1 MKHTIRIDFKPKIDF
16 NKLKRQYAS
25 VFEKLEHIGVTISLT
40 KKSEVQL
47 TFSED
52 RYNSIVLRGAGRKK
66 TEFMTE
72 QGEKIKCIDVWLML
86 KTMPDYEI
94 IEKIGM
100 KKATYYRHK
109 KAMFESDWYKD
120 HHRDLEL
127 GDKKLFDYIAK
138 ISPIF

>member
-1 MKHTIRIDFKPKIDF
+1 MKHITSIDIKPKTDLD
-16 NKLKRQYAS
+16 KLKSAYAS
-25 VFEKLEHIGVTISLT
+25 VFEQLEHIGLTISQ
-40 KKSEVQL
+40 KKGKIELIFDQ
-47 TFSED
+47 D
-52 RYNSIVLRGAGRKK
+52 QYNSIVSRGAGRKRV
-66 TEFMTE
+66 EFMTE
-72 QGEKIKCIDVWLML
+72 LGDKIKCIDIVTML

-94 IEKIGM
+94 MEKIGM

-138 ISPIF
+138 ISPVF

>member
-1 MKHTIRIDFKPKIDF
+1 MKHTTRIGFKPKSDL
-16 NKLKRQYAS
+16 NKLKNQYAS
-25 VFEKLEHIGVTISLT
+25 AFEKLEHIGITISLT
-40 KKSEVQL
+40 KTEVQL
-47 TFSED
+47 TLSED
-52 RYNSIVLRGAGRKK
+52 QYNSVVLRGAGRKK
-66 TEFMTE
+66 AEFMTE
-72 QGEKIKCIDVWLML
+72 NGEKVKCIDIWLML

-138 ISPIF
+138 ISPVF